1 VLGDSGLTSERATH
15 FGFSEIDPAEKA
27 GRVGEVFS
35 SVASRYDLMNDLM
48 SFGSHRLWKDL
59 ALARSGV
66 REGHRVLD
74 VAAGSGD
81 MTMRFARQ
89 VGTSGQ
95 VVMTDINASML
106 ACGRSR
112 LLNEGLGVNVQML
125 LADAESLPFSG
136 GQFDCV
142 SIAFGLRNVTRIPK
156 ALASMSRLLK
166 PGGRLVILEFSTPTS
181 TLLSRAYDLFS
192 FSVIPSMGKMVT
204 GDEQSY
210 QYLVESI
217 RKHPNQQTLSAMMEE
232 AGLEDVK
239 HQNINGGIVAIHT
252 GYRF

>member
-1 VLGDSGLTSERATH
+1 MSERVTH

-89 VGTSGQ
+89 VGPSGQ

-217 RKHPNQQTLSAMMEE
+217 RKHPNQQALSAMMEE

>member
-1 VLGDSGLTSERATH
+1 LTSERATH

-156 ALASMSRLLK
+156 ALASMSRMLS

>member
-1 VLGDSGLTSERATH
+1 MTSERATH

-217 RKHPNQQTLSAMMEE
+217 RKHPNQQTLSAMFKE

>member
-1 VLGDSGLTSERATH
+1 MTSERATH

-125 LADAESLPFSG
+125 LADAESLPFSD

-142 SIAFGLRNVTRIPK
+142 AIAFGLRNVTRLTT
-156 ALASMSRLLK
+156 A
-166 PGGRLVILEFSTPTS
+166 
-181 TLLSRAYDLFS
+181 
-192 FSVIPSMGKMVT
+192 
-204 GDEQSY
+204 
-210 QYLVESI
+210 
-217 RKHPNQQTLSAMMEE
+217 
-232 AGLEDVK
+232 
-239 HQNINGGIVAIHT
+239 
-252 GYRF
+252 

>member
-1 VLGDSGLTSERATH
+1 M
-15 FGFSEIDPAEKA
+15 
-27 GRVGEVFS
+27 RV
-35 SVASRYDLMNDLM
+35 A
-48 SFGSHRLWKDL
+48 RL
-59 ALARSGV
+59 
-66 REGHRVLD
+66 
-74 VAAGSGD
+74 
-81 MTMRFARQ
+81 

-125 LADAESLPFSG
+125 LADAESLPFSD

-142 SIAFGLRNVTRIPK
+142 AIAFGLRNVTRIPK
-156 ALASMSRLLK
+156 ALASMSRMLK

-217 RKHPNQQTLSAMMEE
+217 RKHPNQQALSAMMEE

>member
-1 VLGDSGLTSERATH
+1 MTSERATH

-125 LADAESLPFSG
+125 LADAESLPFSD

-142 SIAFGLRNVTRIPK
+142 AIAFGLRNVTRIPK
-156 ALASMSRLLK
+156 ALASMSRMLK

-217 RKHPNQQTLSAMMEE
+217 RKHPNQEALRKMMGE
-232 AGLEDVK
+232 AGFEDVYY
-239 HQNINGGIVAIHT
+239 HNLGGGIVALHV
-252 GYRF
+252 GFRY

>member
-1 VLGDSGLTSERATH
+1 MTSERATH

-48 SFGSHRLWKDL
+48 SFGSHRLRKDL
-59 ALARSGV
+59 ALARSGG
-66 REGHRVLD
+66 REGHRAPD

-125 LADAESLPFSG
+125 LADAESLPFSD

-142 SIAFGLRNVTRIPK
+142 AIAFGLRNVTRIPK
-156 ALASMSRLLK
+156 ALASMSRMLK

-217 RKHPNQQTLSAMMEE
+217 RKHPNQQALSAMMEE

>member
-1 VLGDSGLTSERATH
+1 MTSERATH

-66 REGHRVLD
+66 REGPRVLD

-125 LADAESLPFSG
+125 LADAESLPFSD

-142 SIAFGLRNVTRIPK
+142 AIAFGLRNVTRIPK
-156 ALASMSRLLK
+156 ALASMSRMLK

-217 RKHPNQQTLSAMMEE
+217 RKHPNQQALSAMMEE